1 MSNLLGSIIYIPSGA
16 TTYNNDNSVVLY
28 NLYSENSTID
38 SCSIN
43 WNKSDSNNV
52 SVLYEII
59 HEFFLDGSNNGND
72 LTFLELLEKY
82 KERDFDYL
90 IESFTLTVIE
100 NYIDT
105 LKDIQA
111 LVNSLSDGL
120 DKDTF
125 DTSYAIFEPYK
136 KSIVGLVITQEERD
150 AISRYI
156 NLYYDKIDSINQS
169 INIYTT
175 FLSCQ
180 ETYTTYK
187 IANDIIQEGNYSSLE
202 DVLTNTMKSKQ
213 INSLN
218 IKTTLKTKP
227 QLVST
232 VESYVVNYGWPDDG
246 VFESKRLVEIIAS
259 SNPI

>member
-1 MSNLLGSIIYIPSGA
+1 MSNLLGSIIYIPSDA
-16 TTYNNDNSVVLY
+16 TTYNNDNSVVVY

-52 SVLYEII
+52 RYYMKLSRV
-59 HEFFLDGSNNGND
+59 FLDGSNNGND

-125 DTSYAIFEPYK
+125 DTSYAIFEPTK
-136 KSIVGLVITQEERD
+136 
-150 AISRYI
+150 
-156 NLYYDKIDSINQS
+156 
-169 INIYTT
+169 
-175 FLSCQ
+175 
-180 ETYTTYK
+180 
-187 IANDIIQEGNYSSLE
+187 
-202 DVLTNTMKSKQ
+202 VL
-213 INSLN
+213 
-218 IKTTLKTKP
+218 
-227 QLVST
+227 
-232 VESYVVNYGWPDDG
+232 
-246 VFESKRLVEIIAS
+246 
-259 SNPI
+259 